1 MHEWT
6 RTWMSRECRVQRSA
20 THLDS
25 LYPEFGAASL
35 YLSPSWNFY
44 SHFLATIVISNFV
57 LWLLGAVKLFFFF
70 QTEFYLPAEHKLRPP
85 WAKLM
90 SWEFTSD
97 ILVFHILTPLQG
109 LPVLN
114 TPWGLQV
121 VVFYTFL
128 CLRVYSCHCASVGQI
143 GTLTHTGSG
152 NPYFSHWNEQCKWSH
167 LRDGKMRPGK
177 ETRSQCVSRRAISYD
192 IKKRGLRFFRVESYN
207 RLACMQSLF
216 SLLLIGDNISI

>member
-1 MHEWT
+1 MQGSEVNHTFGQFIPRIW
-6 RTWMSRECRVQRSA
+6 SSF
-20 THLDS
+20 S
-25 LYPEFGAASL
+25 LSLSFLEFL
-35 YLSPSWNFY
+35 LPLSSNYCNLKFCP
-44 SHFLATIVISNFV
+44 LVIRGSKTF
-57 LWLLGAVKLFFFF
+57 FFFF
-70 QTEFYLPAEHKLRPP
+70 QTGFYLPTEHKLRPP

-114 TPWGLQV
+114 APWGLQV

-143 GTLTHTGSG
+143 GTLTHTGGG

-177 ETRSQCVSRRAISYD
+177 ETRSQCVSTRAISYD